1 MRREGTLEEISDG
14 KLYTLND
21 MVKADCQDCKGCSD
35 CCKGMGDTVV
45 LDPLDIHRMAV
56 NMKKT
61 PERLFAE
68 DVQLSVIDGNIL
80 PHLKMEGEEEA
91 CIFLN
96 KEGRCTIHSFRPG
109 ICRLFPLGR
118 FYENG
123 SFQYFLQ
130 VHECKKTNRSKIKVK
145 KWIDTPDV
153 KNYEEFVNNWH
164 YLLKDVQSVIQS
176 SENEELI
183 RNLNLYILNRFYVKP
198 YDTAC
203 DFYKQFNERMVEAK
217 VLLSLE

>member
-1 MRREGTLEEISDG
+1 MANIEE
-14 KLYTLND
+14 
-21 MVKADCQDCKGCSD
+21 
-35 CCKGMGDTVV
+35 V
-45 LDPLDIHRMAV
+45 LIPKVGVI
-56 NMKKT
+56 T
-61 PERLFAE
+61 
-68 DVQLSVIDGNIL
+68 DV
-80 PHLKMEGEEEA
+80 
-91 CIFLN
+91 
-96 KEGRCTIHSFRPG
+96 R
-109 ICRLFPLGR
+109 
-118 FYENG
+118 
-123 SFQYFLQ
+123 
-130 VHECKKTNRSKIKVK
+130 
-145 KWIDTPDV
+145 IDTPDV

>member
-21 MVKADCQDCKGCSD
+21 MVKADCQECKGCSD

-176 SENEELI
+176 SKNEELI
-183 RNLNLYILNRFYVKP
+183 RNLNLYILNCFYVKP

-203 DFYKQFNERMVEAK
+203 DFYEQFNERMAEAK